1 MTRIALRERL
11 AAGVLVGDGALGTML
26 LARGLAPG
34 APPESMTLTRPEVL
48 EEIARMYRDA
58 GADLLTTNTFGGS
71 PLRLALHGLDHEVDA
86 VNREAVTATR
96 AAAGDAAWVAGSCGP
111 SGRLL
116 EPYGDTT
123 PEAMAASFRR
133 QLEALVGA
141 GIDCVIVETMT
152 DLTEAALAV
161 RAAKDVAPA
170 VPVLATMTFD
180 PTPRGYFT
188 VMGVSVAAAAA
199 GLAEA
204 GADAVGSNCGNG
216 IEHMVA
222 IAREFRRHTTLPLVI
237 QPNAG
242 LPRTVGRDTVYDETP
257 EFMAE
262 RARGL
267 LDVGVAVVG
276 GCCGTT
282 PAHTAA
288 LRALVDHASR
298 PGS

>member
-1 MTRIALRERL
+1 MRPLGERL
-11 AAGVLVGDGALGTML
+11 TIDVLVGDGALGTML
-26 LARGLAPG
+26 LGRGLAPG
-34 APPESMTLTRPEVL
+34 KPPESVTRSRPELVR
-48 EEIARMYRDA
+48 EISERYREA
-58 GADLLTTNTFGGS
+58 GADLLTTTTFGGS
-71 PLRLALHGLDHEVDA
+71 PIKLALHRMGDDVDA
-86 VNREAVTATR
+86 INRGAVELARTV
-96 AAAGDAAWVAGSCGP
+96 AAGRAYVVGSCGP

-116 EPYGDTT
+116 VPFGDTT
-123 PEAMAASFRR
+123 AEAMYASFRR
-133 QLEALVGA
+133 QAELLTGA
-141 GIDCVIVETMT
+141 GVDGVVVETMT
-152 DLTEAALAV
+152 DLTEATLAV
-161 RAAKDVAPA
+161 RAVKEVSPT

-188 VMGVSVAAAAA
+188 IMGVSVAAAAA
-199 GLAEA
+199 GLADA

-242 LPRTVGRDTVYDETP
+242 LPRTVGRETVYDETP

-262 RARGL
+262 HARGL
-267 LDVGVAVVG
+267 LDLGVAVIG

-288 LRALVDHASR
+288 LRAMIDRSARPAS
-298 PGS
+298 